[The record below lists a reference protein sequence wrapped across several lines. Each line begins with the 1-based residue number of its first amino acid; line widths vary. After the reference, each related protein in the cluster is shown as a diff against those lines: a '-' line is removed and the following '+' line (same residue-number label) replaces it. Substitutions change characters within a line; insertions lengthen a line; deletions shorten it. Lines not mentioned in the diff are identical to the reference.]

1 MKRMNHINF
10 VMCTKFGVYDE
21 NSVKILAGK
30 IVKKKKLKRTCFCE
44 SH

>member
-10 VMCTKFGVYDE
+10 VMCMKFGVYDE

-30 IVKKKKLKRTCFCE
+30 IVKKTETNLFL
-44 SH
+44 